1 MQYQMARVKDEMDPV
16 LEQLKNGIRRFRTE
30 VYPEQAETY
39 QKAMREPQRPAALVI
54 TCADSRI
61 HPDVLTQA
69 GPGELFVTRNIG
81 NMVPAYGDM
90 MGGVSAV
97 LEFAVSALGVR
108 HVVVCGHS
116 DCGAMKALLDP
127 ASVETMPTVKSWLR
141 NAHAALS
148 VAEAVKDEGL
158 SEADL
163 LQLLAEK
170 NVLLQMQHVRTHP
183 SVAGAMAKGNLTISG
198 WYYDIAKG
206 QVSICDGNLGVF
218 EAVTVE
224 GESLNASAPDMIR
237 G

>member
-148 VAEAVKDEGL
+148 VAEAVKEDGL

-206 QVSICDGNLGVF
+206 QVSICDGDLGVF

-224 GESLNASAPDMIR
+224 GESFNASAPDMIR